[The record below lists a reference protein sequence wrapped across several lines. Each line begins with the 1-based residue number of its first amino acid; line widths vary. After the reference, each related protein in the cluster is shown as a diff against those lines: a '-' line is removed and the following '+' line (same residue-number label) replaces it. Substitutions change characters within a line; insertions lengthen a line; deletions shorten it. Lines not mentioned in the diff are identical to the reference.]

1 MGKSAGA
8 ILSEFYD
15 AWRAQELEWLA
26 SYLPDDFCHTMLFPT
41 ELHPLAGVARGKT
54 AVLER
59 WRLYVAGYE
68 FVSFDT
74 SGLIV
79 EQDRAAVEIP
89 LQYRHIE
96 TGTELVTTK
105 ANFWTLIDGW
115 PVQLTEYY
123 DVGTLQDHAR
133 TVAARL
139 AGQG

>member
-74 SGLIV
+74 SGVLSSNRIV
-79 EQDRAAVEIP
+79 PPSRS
-89 LQYRHIE
+89 RCN
-96 TGTELVTTK
+96 TGTSRP
-105 ANFWTLIDGW
+105 APSW
-115 PVQLTEYY
+115 
-123 DVGTLQDHAR
+123 
-133 TVAARL
+133 
-139 AGQG
+139 